1 MLELDKMLFSLLQNF
16 IEIPVAD
23 VDIQQLTL
31 LGFGLDPKF
40 ATEQFVPLVKFT
52 QYLWVSVC

>member
-52 QYLWVSVC
+52 QYL